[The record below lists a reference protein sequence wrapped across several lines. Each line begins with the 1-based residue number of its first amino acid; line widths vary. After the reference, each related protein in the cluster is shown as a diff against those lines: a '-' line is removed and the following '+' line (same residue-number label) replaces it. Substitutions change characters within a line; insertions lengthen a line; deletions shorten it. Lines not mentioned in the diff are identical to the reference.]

1 MKKII
6 TKPIVLSSL
15 GVILGILSKY
25 GDIAYSN
32 SIYSYFGL
40 LSSGLLIWLLFCTVI
55 ICIAGDKRHAMKL
68 ITCLMLTMLIAYY
81 IYSYFIVEYL
91 SLRVTLFWLAMLIVS
106 LILTNFVF
114 DLRNKTCF
122 KVLFIIAS
130 FLTIVYDAIY
140 INGVNFLIIIPE
152 IIMSLAVL
160 WHINK
165 SISKT
170 S

>member
-1 MKKII
+1 MRRII
-6 TKPIVLSSL
+6 TKPIVLASL
-15 GVILGILSKY
+15 GFILGILSKY

-32 SIYSYFGL
+32 SIFSYFGL

-55 ICIAGDKRHAMKL
+55 ICIADNKKHAMKL
-68 ITCLMLTMLIAYY
+68 ITCLMLPMLISYY
-81 IYSYFIVEYL
+81 LYSYFIVEYL
-91 SLRVTLFWLAMLIVS
+91 SLRVTLFWFAMLIAS
-106 LILTNFVF
+106 LVITKFVF
-114 DLRNKTCF
+114 DIRNKLCF
-122 KVLFIIAS
+122 RVLFIISS

-140 INGVNFLIIIPE
+140 INGVNFLIIVAE

-165 SISKT
+165 TTSKE